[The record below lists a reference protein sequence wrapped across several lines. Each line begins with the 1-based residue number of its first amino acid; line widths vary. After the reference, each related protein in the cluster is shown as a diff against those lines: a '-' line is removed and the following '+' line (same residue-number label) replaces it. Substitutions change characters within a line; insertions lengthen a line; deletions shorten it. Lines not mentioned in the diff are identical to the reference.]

1 MGEKGKPKKGLTDP
15 KATALAFLGIN
26 LGSKNIRT
34 LRKEEVHA
42 AFLTLLQFSET
53 T

>member
-1 MGEKGKPKKGLTDP
+1 MGKKDKSKKGGSDP

-34 LRKEEVHA
+34 LRKEEIDA
-42 AFLTLLQFSET
+42 AFLKQLHVSET